1 MVEKLFLSF
10 YSLTYLKTSQ
20 ESLPTY
26 SVNQLNQSIGLLLS
40 RGFAPKFILKATVS
54 KSQLKKGHLWM
65 TLTDGNASVDGVA
78 WSSTIK
84 SLKFLP
90 KQDDGVV
97 IVGKLNFWETQ
108 ARISIQIIDIRAS
121 ISTVL
126 KKFEIVKTKLLQ
138 EGLIDDSLRKK
149 LPEYPHSIG
158 ILTSVPS
165 SALADMLRTA
175 KERWP
180 LTKMNIIPIPVQGN
194 NENKVQSILR
204 KLKKNKLELNAI
216 VIARGG
222 GSRED
227 LMLFDSEIIAREIA
241 TFPIPVITGIGH
253 EDDLTVSDLVSDHR
267 AATPTAAIVDLLP
280 SREIEKINFLKTRKM
295 LKNYFKFFLQN
306 KKNFLITKKAVLKL
320 HSPKILIKAKR
331 TKIKHIYQLL
341 NALSPNRLLKRGFA
355 LITDEKGNSIYS
367 VKSINEKDKLFV
379 QLSDGKI
386 TAEVDTINYDKIKN
400 TK

>member
-1 MVEKLFLSF
+1 MTDLKNAKQ
-10 YSLTYLKTSQ
+10 SLT
-20 ESLPTY
+20 TY
-26 SVNQLNQSIGLLLS
+26 SVKELNESIGLLLS
-40 RGFAPKFILKATVS
+40 RGFAPKFILEATVS
-54 KSQLKKGHLWM
+54 KSQIKKGHLWL
-65 TLTDGNASVDGVA
+65 TLTDGKASVDGVA

-97 IVGKLNFWETQ
+97 IIGKLNFWESQ
-108 ARISIQIIDIRAS
+108 ARVSVQVFDIRPS

-126 KKFEIVKTKLLQ
+126 RKFEIVKSKLFK

-149 LPEYPHSIG
+149 LPKYPHSLG

-180 LTKMNIIPIPVQGN
+180 LTKLQIIPIPVQGDN
-194 NENKVQSILR
+194 ANKLKSILS
-204 KLKKNKLELNAI
+204 KLKKNKLKLEALI
-216 VIARGG
+216 IARGG

-267 AATPTAAIVDLLP
+267 SATPTAAIVDLLP
-280 SREIEKINFLKTRKM
+280 SREIEKNK
-295 LKNYFKFFLQN
+295 FLQN
-306 KKNFLITKKAVLKL
+306 KKLLKYYLKLFFQNAKKSLITKKSIFQSY
-320 HSPKILIKAKR
+320 SPRLLIKNKR
-331 TKIKHIYQLL
+331 TRINYMYEIL
-341 NALSPNRLLKRGFA
+341 NALSPRKLLKRGFA
-355 LITDEKGNSIYS
+355 LITDESGNPIYNIKN
-367 VKSINEKDKLFV
+367 VKENDKLIV
-379 QLSDGKI
+379 QLCDGKI
-386 TAEVDTINYDKIKN
+386 TAEVDSLNYGKI
-400 TK
+400 

>member
-1 MVEKLFLSF
+1 MTDLKNAKQ
-10 YSLTYLKTSQ
+10 SLT
-20 ESLPTY
+20 TY
-26 SVNQLNQSIGLLLS
+26 SVKELNESIGLLLS

-54 KSQLKKGHLWM
+54 KSQIKKGHLWL
-65 TLTDGNASVDGVA
+65 TLTDGKASVDGVA

-97 IVGKLNFWETQ
+97 IIGKLNFWESQ
-108 ARISIQIIDIRAS
+108 ARVSVQVFDIRPS

-126 KKFEIVKTKLLQ
+126 KKFEIVKSKLFK

-149 LPEYPHSIG
+149 LPKYPHSIG

-180 LTKMNIIPIPVQGN
+180 LTKLQIIPIPVQGDN
-194 NENKVQSILR
+194 ANKLKSILS
-204 KLKKNKLELNAI
+204 KLKKNKLKLEALI
-216 VIARGG
+216 IARGG

-267 AATPTAAIVDLLP
+267 SATPTAAIVDLLP
-280 SREIEKINFLKTRKM
+280 SREIEKNK
-295 LKNYFKFFLQN
+295 FLQN
-306 KKNFLITKKAVLKL
+306 KKLLKYYLKLFFQNAKKSLITKKSIFQSY
-320 HSPKILIKAKR
+320 SPRLLIKNKR
-331 TKIKHIYQLL
+331 TRINYMYEIL
-341 NALSPNRLLKRGFA
+341 NALSPRKLLKRGFA
-355 LITDEKGNSIYS
+355 LITDESGNSIYS
-367 VKSINEKDKLFV
+367 VKNIKENDKLLV
-379 QLSDGKI
+379 QFYDGKI
-386 TAEVDTINYDKIKN
+386 TAEVDSLNYDKI
-400 TK
+400 

>member
-1 MVEKLFLSF
+1 MTDLKNAKQ
-10 YSLTYLKTSQ
+10 SLT
-20 ESLPTY
+20 TY
-26 SVNQLNQSIGLLLS
+26 SVKELNESIGLLLS
-40 RGFAPKFILKATVS
+40 RGFAPKFILEATVS
-54 KSQLKKGHLWM
+54 KSQIKKGHLWL
-65 TLTDGNASVDGVA
+65 TLTDGKASVDGVA

-97 IVGKLNFWETQ
+97 IIGKLNFWESQ
-108 ARISIQIIDIRAS
+108 ARVSVQVFDIRPS

-126 KKFEIVKTKLLQ
+126 RKFEIVKSKLFK

-149 LPEYPHSIG
+149 LPKYPHSIG

-180 LTKMNIIPIPVQGN
+180 LTKLQIIPIPVQGDN
-194 NENKVQSILR
+194 ANKLKSILR
-204 KLKKNKLELNAI
+204 KLKKNNLKLEALI
-216 VIARGG
+216 IARGG

-267 AATPTAAIVDLLP
+267 SATPTAAIVDLLP
-280 SREIEKINFLKTRKM
+280 SREIEKNK
-295 LKNYFKFFLQN
+295 FLQYKRLLKDYLKLFFQN
-306 KKNFLITKKAVLKL
+306 TKKSLIIKKSVFQSY
-320 HSPKILIKAKR
+320 SPRLLIKNKR
-331 TKIKHIYQLL
+331 TRINYMYEIL
-341 NALSPNRLLKRGFA
+341 NSLSPRKLLKRGFA
-355 LITDEKGNSIYS
+355 LITDESGNPIYNIKN
-367 VKSINEKDKLFV
+367 VKENDKLIV
-379 QLSDGKI
+379 QFCDGKI
-386 TAEVDTINYDKIKN
+386 TVEVDSLNYDKI
-400 TK
+400 

>member
-1 MVEKLFLSF
+1 MTNFKSAR
-10 YSLTYLKTSQ
+10 

-26 SVNQLNQSIGLLLS
+26 SVNELNQSISLLLS

-54 KSQLKKGHLWM
+54 KSQLKKGHLWL
-65 TLTDGNASVDGVA
+65 TLTDGKASVDGVA

-84 SLKFLP
+84 SLNFLP

-97 IVGKLNFWETQ
+97 IVGKLNFWQSQ
-108 ARISIQIIDIRAS
+108 ARISVQVFDIRPS

-126 KKFEIVKTKLLQ
+126 KKFEIVKSKLLK
-138 EGLIDDSLRKK
+138 EGLIDDSLRRK
-149 LPEYPHSIG
+149 LPKYPNSIG
-158 ILTSVPS
+158 ILTGVPS
-165 SALADMLRTA
+165 SALADILRTA

-180 LTKMNIIPIPVQGN
+180 LTKMQIIPIPVQGEN
-194 NENKVQSILR
+194 ANEVKDILS
-204 KLKKNKLELNAI
+204 KLKTNKLNLNAI

-227 LMLFDSEIIAREIA
+227 LILFDSELIAREIA
-241 TFPIPVITGIGH
+241 TFPIPVVTGIGH

-280 SREIEKINFLKTRKM
+280 SREIEKINFLKTKKM

-367 VKSINEKDKLFV
+367 VKNIKEKDKFLV

-386 TAEVDTINYDKIKN
+386 TAEVDSIKHDKI
-400 TK
+400 

>member
-1 MVEKLFLSF
+1 MTDLKNAKQ
-10 YSLTYLKTSQ
+10 SLT
-20 ESLPTY
+20 TY
-26 SVNQLNQSIGLLLS
+26 SVKELNESIGLLLS
-40 RGFAPKFILKATVS
+40 RGFAPKFILEATVS
-54 KSQLKKGHLWM
+54 KSQIKKGHLWL
-65 TLTDGNASVDGVA
+65 TLTDGKASVDAVA

-97 IVGKLNFWETQ
+97 IIGKLNFWESQ
-108 ARISIQIIDIRAS
+108 ARVSVQVFDIRPS

-126 KKFEIVKTKLLQ
+126 RKFEIVKSKLFK

-149 LPEYPHSIG
+149 LPKYPHSIG

-180 LTKMNIIPIPVQGN
+180 LTKLQIIPIPVQGDN
-194 NENKVQSILR
+194 ANKLKSILS
-204 KLKKNKLELNAI
+204 KLKKNKLKLEALI
-216 VIARGG
+216 IARGG

-267 AATPTAAIVDLLP
+267 SATPTAAIVDLLP
-280 SREIEKINFLKTRKM
+280 SREIEKNK
-295 LKNYFKFFLQN
+295 FLQN
-306 KKNFLITKKAVLKL
+306 KKLLKYYLKLFFQNAKKSLITKKSIFQSY
-320 HSPKILIKAKR
+320 SPRLLIKNKR
-331 TKIKHIYQLL
+331 TRINYMYEML
-341 NALSPNRLLKRGFA
+341 NALSPRKLLKRGFA
-355 LITDEKGNSIYS
+355 LITDESGNSIYS
-367 VKSINEKDKLFV
+367 VKNIKENDKLIV
-379 QLSDGKI
+379 QFFDGKI
-386 TAEVDTINYDKIKN
+386 TAEVDSLNYDKI
-400 TK
+400 

>member
-1 MVEKLFLSF
+1 M
-10 YSLTYLKTSQ
+10 TNLKNAQ

-26 SVNQLNQSIGLLLS
+26 SVNQLNKSIGLLLS

-320 HSPKILIKAKR
+320 HSPKLLIKAKR